1 MVLLTIGRGGF
12 AAQVLVNECT
22 VFEEQPSDHQP
33 LHLRQW
39 TSDERLQL
47 GRQRVLHLG
56 LDSAEN
62 EGSHHVVGSVEQ
74 ATVDSGL
81 IDGRSIG
88 ISMGSFTGNRRVAYF
103 ISCSCGPIASL
114 GGQREAGSK
123 QGRAVC
129 LEHVGVQE
137 VQQTE
142 RLAQVILY
150 RSARQDQLEARPN
163 HRKASQVTGVEQQP
177 LRYVSCLRW
186 RQTTGQAKLTSAS
199 YRSLRGRFL
208 DSLFGGLPTHTLCG
222 LAALQTTAKR
232 KNICQT
238 AAYI

>member
-1 MVLLTIGRGGF
+1 MVLLTIGRGGS
-12 AAQVLVNECT
+12 ASQVLVDECT

-39 TSDERLQL
+39 TADERLQL

-56 LDSAEN
+56 LDPAEN
-62 EGSHHVVGSVEQ
+62 EGSHHVVGRVEQ
-74 ATVDSGL
+74 ATVNSGL
-81 IDGRSIG
+81 IDGRAIG
-88 ISMGSFTGNRRVAYF
+88 ISLGSFTGNRRVAYF

-142 RLAQVILY
+142 GLAQVILHW
-150 RSARQDQLEARPN
+150 SARQDQLEARPN
-163 HRKASQVTGVEQQP
+163 HRKASQVEQQP

-199 YRSLRGRFL
+199 CRPWRGRSL
-208 DSLFGGLPTHTLCG
+208 DSLFGGLPTHTHCVG
-222 LAALQTTAKR
+222 
-232 KNICQT
+232 
-238 AAYI
+238 